1 VSDLTEI
8 HGVDDLIVSVLLV
21 PIEIFGLA
29 TVPCA
34 WLAMLYATDQPSGVG
49 SPE

>member
-1 VSDLTEI
+1 MHLVVDNVSDLAEI

-29 TVPCA
+29 TVPCD
-34 WLAMLYATDQPSGVG
+34 WLAVLLYATD
-49 SPE
+49 